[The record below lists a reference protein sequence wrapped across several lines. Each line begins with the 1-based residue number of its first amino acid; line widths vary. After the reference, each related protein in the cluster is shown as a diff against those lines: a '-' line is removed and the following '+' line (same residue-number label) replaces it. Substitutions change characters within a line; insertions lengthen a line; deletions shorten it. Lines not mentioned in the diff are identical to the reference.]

1 MNFEHLL
8 IHVVLG
14 LLNREGQKIMAEQA
28 PVCPQS
34 LLQLKAQWSC
44 QG

>member
-8 IHVVLG
+8 MQMVLR
-14 LLNREGQKIMAEQA
+14 LLIREEQKIMAEQA

-34 LLQLKAQWSC
+34 LLQLKAKWSC
-44 QG
+44 